1 MPILEIDP
9 RELQKRLSAGER
21 IRLVDVRTPVEY
33 RLVHAEGA
41 ELLPLQ
47 SLDEKA
53 ARSLP
58 TDIPLALICKSG
70 ARARQAADKCVAA
83 GIDNVMLVRG
93 GTEAWVSAGLPAKR
107 ERGVISLERQ
117 VRLIAGVML
126 IVFSILALAVHPL
139 WAIGTLFVGSGLAF
153 AGATDW
159 CGMALLLARMP
170 WNQKGGESRD
180 RVQDSGKAAAP

>member
-1 MPILEIDP
+1 MSVVEIEAT
-9 RELQKRLSAGER
+9 ELHKRRSAGEA

-47 SLDEKA
+47 SLDDSAVK
-53 ARSLP
+53 SLAGGKSP
-58 TDIPLALICKSG
+58 IAVICKSG
-70 ARARQAADKCVAA
+70 ARARQAADRCAAA
-83 GIDNVMLVRG
+83 GIEDVLLVRG
-93 GTEAWVSAGLPAKR
+93 GTDAWVSAGLPAER

-126 IVFSILALAVHPL
+126 IVFSVLALTVHPL

-170 WNQKGGESRD
+170 WNQSARHAHGASCSVR
-180 RVQDSGKAAAP
+180 